1 MRAWT
6 AKAGVRIQWKPALTD
21 ASSSSGDCWNEST
34 PNPSKRAPRQS
45 GPANVGLD
53 VHSVNESTNE
63 RREAL
68 CALILPGRNNQNNRI
83 VLGLLEAVERESAQ
97 SQRRLAAEL
106 GIALGLVN
114 IYLKRCV
121 NKGLLKMAQ
130 APARRYAYY
139 LTPQGFAEKARLTLE
154 YMSYSF
160 ELFRR
165 ARADCASVFEA
176 ARSRGFGRVVLAGV
190 SDLAEIA
197 TICALEAG
205 IQIAAIVDQQ
215 SSLSTFSGVSVVA
228 SFEKVEGEFQAVV
241 VTDLIAA
248 QETFAAAV
256 ERMGTDRVLVP
267 SMLGIRVGTGAGML
281 LTAGV

>member
-1 MRAWT
+1 MIQG
-6 AKAGVRIQWKPALTD
+6 KPVRPISPSRK
-21 ASSSSGDCWNEST
+21 N
-34 PNPSKRAPRQS
+34 PN
-45 GPANVGLD
+45 D
-53 VHSVNESTNE
+53 
-63 RREAL
+63 
-68 CALILPGRNNQNNRI
+68 RI
-83 VLGLLEAVERESAQ
+83 VLGLLQAVERESGQ

-160 ELFRR
+160 EFFRR

-176 ARSRGFGRVVLAGV
+176 ARSQGFSRVVFAGV

-197 TICALEAG
+197 RICALEAG
-205 IQIAAIVDQQ
+205 IQITAVVDQQ
-215 SSLSTFSGVSVVA
+215 SSLSTFLGVSVVA

-241 VTDLIAA
+241 ITNLKAA
-248 QETFAAAV
+248 QETFEAAV
-256 ERMGTDRVLVP
+256 EWVGIDRVLVP
-267 SMLGIRVGTGAGML
+267 SMLGVRVGSESVA
-281 LTAGV
+281 

>member
-1 MRAWT
+1 MIQG
-6 AKAGVRIQWKPALTD
+6 KPVRPI
-21 ASSSSGDCWNEST
+21 S
-34 PNPSKRAPRQS
+34 PS
-45 GPANVGLD
+45 
-53 VHSVNESTNE
+53 
-63 RREAL
+63 
-68 CALILPGRNNQNNRI
+68 RNNQNDRI
-83 VLGLLEAVERESAQ
+83 VLGLLQAVERESGQ

-160 ELFRR
+160 EFFRR
-165 ARADCASVFEA
+165 ARADCAWVFEA
-176 ARSRGFGRVVLAGV
+176 ARSQGFSRVVFAGV

-197 TICALEAG
+197 RICALEAG
-205 IQIAAIVDQQ
+205 IQITAVVDQQ
-215 SSLSTFSGVSVVA
+215 SSLSTFLGVSVVA

-241 VTDLIAA
+241 ITNLKAA
-248 QETFAAAV
+248 QETFEAAV
-256 ERMGTDRVLVP
+256 EWVGIDRVLVP
-267 SMLGIRVGTGAGML
+267 SMLGVRVGSESVA
-281 LTAGV
+281 

>member
-1 MRAWT
+1 MRA
-6 AKAGVRIQWKPALTD
+6 
-21 ASSSSGDCWNEST
+21 
-34 PNPSKRAPRQS
+34 
-45 GPANVGLD
+45 
-53 VHSVNESTNE
+53 
-63 RREAL
+63 
-68 CALILPGRNNQNNRI
+68 ILPGRNNQNNRV
-83 VLGLLEAVERESAQ
+83 VLGLLEAVERESAP

-114 IYLKRCV
+114 VYLKRCV

-130 APARRYAYY
+130 APTRRYAYY

-176 ARSRGFGRVVLAGV
+176 ARSRGFSRVVLAGV

-197 TICALEAG
+197 TICAREAG
-205 IQIAAIVDQQ
+205 IQIAAIVDRQ

-228 SFEKVEGEFQAVV
+228 SFETVEGEFQAIVI
-241 VTDLIAA
+241 TDLIAA

-256 ERMGTDRVLVP
+256 ERIGVDRVLVP
-267 SMLGIRVGTGAGML
+267 SMLGVRVGSGAG
-281 LTAGV
+281 